1 MKLTLIKRMVKF
13 VAPYWKGVILTFIL
27 LALSSVL
34 GLVGPVLLKRAV
46 DVNIAQKDFY
56 GLFLTSALYF
66 IASVLMFYVGKEQ
79 MYRLEKIGQDVMFD
93 LKTTLFSHLAR
104 LPVVFFDKTPVGKI
118 ISRIESDSETMRQLF
133 TNTIVTFFGDI
144 LMLGGMIVIMFHYN
158 IRLTLLVLSILP
170 LLVVAAYFYEKA
182 GHPIWVK
189 VRKEY
194 ARISGFLNE
203 FLCSVPTIQAFN
215 REGWSVDKI
224 DEANRNKFNTQY
236 KGEFITIAFWNGTTL
251 TEVLAISIVLFFGG
265 NMALHNLVTIGT
277 LVLFIGYIKQ
287 FFDPI
292 RRISEQIN
300 ILQRAGAAMERTVEL
315 MDMNEEVAPDGDYIH
330 WRGLAKN
337 IQFKNVSLSYDSQQY
352 ALKDINLTI
361 RKGEHIALVGKTGGG
376 KTSIAG
382 LLFKFYNRDK
392 GKISIDGI
400 PIENLRTDNLRT
412 HLGIIL
418 QDVHL
423 FPGTVMDNIKLWDES
438 ISDKFVIDRAKQMGV
453 DEYITR
459 LTDSYYSKISE
470 SGGNLSLG
478 EKQLI
483 ALLRAM
489 VLNPDILV
497 MDEATAS
504 IDSKTEAVI
513 HKALLSVLK
522 GRTAIII
529 AHRLSTIKDVDC
541 IYVIKDGRIIEK
553 GKHNELYEKDGYYRT
568 LCNMEMK

>member
-1 MKLTLIKRMVKF
+1 M
-13 VAPYWKGVILTFIL
+13 
-27 LALSSVL
+27 
-34 GLVGPVLLKRAV
+34 
-46 DVNIAQKDFY
+46 
-56 GLFLTSALYF
+56 
-66 IASVLMFYVGKEQ
+66 
-79 MYRLEKIGQDVMFD
+79 
-93 LKTTLFSHLAR
+93 
-104 LPVVFFDKTPVGKI
+104 
-118 ISRIESDSETMRQLF
+118 
-133 TNTIVTFFGDI
+133 
-144 LMLGGMIVIMFHYN
+144 
-158 IRLTLLVLSILP
+158 
-170 LLVVAAYFYEKA
+170 
-182 GHPIWVK
+182 
-189 VRKEY
+189 
-194 ARISGFLNE
+194 
-203 FLCSVPTIQAFN
+203 
-215 REGWSVDKI
+215 DKI
-224 DEANRNKFNTQY
+224 DEANRKKFNTQY

-277 LVLFIGYIKQ
+277 LVLFIGYIRQ

-315 MDMNEEVAPDGDYIH
+315 MDMNEEISPEGNYIH
-330 WRGLAKN
+330 WRGIEKN

-382 LLFKFYNRDK
+382 LLFKFYSKEK

-400 PIENLRTDNLRT
+400 PIERLRTDNLRT

-438 ISDKFVIDRAKQMGV
+438 ISDKFVIDTAKQMGV
-453 DEYITR
+453 HTYITR
-459 LTDSYYSKISE
+459 LTDSYYSEISE

-478 EKQLI
+478 EKQI
-483 ALLRAM
+483 VALLRAM

-513 HKALLSVLK
+513 HKALLSVLE

-541 IYVIKDGRIIEK
+541 IYVVKEGRIIEK
-553 GKHNELYEKDGYYRT
+553 GKHKELYEKNGYYRT